1 MGCILFSRGS
11 SRLKPDSSTLQ
22 ADSLLSDSPGK
33 PINSHKTP
41 KSYSL
46 FGHQTAESHCQVA
59 PPLRRLVLCRSEAS
73 VLRFRPPPHPPPP
86 WSPGLFLRQQHLH
99 PPVTQAGNQGETSL
113 HILSHHPP
121 VVPHLSLAS
130 SPLLTQLI
138 QSPPLGVS
146 TPSGLSQRLQAIL
159 PTGINTDLKNLLAAA
174 AAAAKSLQLCLI
186 LYDLIDGSPP
196 GSPVPGILQA
206 RLLE

>member
-1 MGCILFSRGS
+1 VGCILFSRGS

-113 HILSHHPP
+113 RILSHHPLWFLISHSP
-121 VVPHLSLAS
+121 LAHFSPNLSRVPHLVFPLLVGSPSACKQFSQLAS
-130 SPLLTQLI
+130 ILI
-138 QSPPLGVS
+138 
-146 TPSGLSQRLQAIL
+146 
-159 PTGINTDLKNLLAAA
+159 
-174 AAAAKSLQLCLI
+174 
-186 LYDLIDGSPP
+186 
-196 GSPVPGILQA
+196 
-206 RLLE
+206 